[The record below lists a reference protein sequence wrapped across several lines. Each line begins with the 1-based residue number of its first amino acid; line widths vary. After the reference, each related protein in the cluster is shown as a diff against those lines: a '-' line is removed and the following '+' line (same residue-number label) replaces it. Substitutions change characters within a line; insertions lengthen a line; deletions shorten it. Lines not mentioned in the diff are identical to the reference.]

1 MKSGQNV
8 KDKRFAFEE
17 LRYKFFP
24 LEDDQT
30 IKAFKILEPSLA
42 NEYQLISGKESD
54 FKSKKRFLK
63 TKFNRERE
71 SNHRSPF
78 STTVWPANE
87 RTYPT
92 QQVQSFEKIMNES
105 LRRYVE
111 LLYRNHAMA
120 NAYLEEKN
128 NLDWIVG
135 LCLLSTDSMETELN
149 DSKYIYKV
157 VSIVLR
163 KQGQSSN
170 KNVTLT
176 FEIKTRG
183 QFLFSMN
190 FKKTR
195 EQVLFYGNNEV
206 SR

>member
-42 NEYQLISGKESD
+42 NEYQLISGKEND
-54 FKSKKRFLK
+54 YKSNKRFLK
-63 TKFNRERE
+63 TKFNREGK
-71 SNHRSPF
+71 SNHRSPY
-78 STTVWPANE
+78 STTLWPANE
-87 RTYPT
+87 RTYPST
-92 QQVQSFEKIMNES
+92 QVQSFEKILNES
-105 LRRYVE
+105 LKRYVE
-111 LLYRNHAMA
+111 LLYRNNAMA
-120 NAYLEEKN
+120 NAFLEEKN
-128 NLDWIVG
+128 QLDWNVG
-135 LCLLSTDSMETELN
+135 VCLLSTDSLLTEKN
-149 DSKYIYKV
+149 ESKYIYKL
-157 VSIVLR
+157 VSVVLR

-176 FEIKTRG
+176 FEIKSRG

-190 FKKTR
+190 FKNTR
-195 EQVLFYGNNEV
+195 EQILLYGNNEV